1 MAERL
6 NNTLAELHALKLE
19 HQREKDRFTHEMD
32 QAREEIERL
41 KGKNKE
47 LRRQIRQAGRE
58 DVR

>member
-47 LRRQIRQAGRE
+47 LRRQIR
-58 DVR
+58 